1 MAKGID
7 SILKMQN
14 TVQHYVWGSHTAIAE
29 MMGSDAPTAHPEAEV
44 WMGAHPKAPSKVWY
58 EQRWQP
64 LDQLIAQYPI
74 EMLGPEVAKQFN
86 NQLPYLF
93 KLLAAGEPLSIQ
105 AHPDKRQAREGY
117 RLENAKGIALDS
129 PLRNYKDNH
138 HKPECMCALTTF
150 WGLCGFR
157 SLADMMALIGPVWP
171 AKFNYLLKSIEK
183 YFNSGGLKQ
192 LFESLM
198 RLGQPQRGQLVTSIV
213 DRALIQRDK
222 DPACDPAYDWIVR
235 LNRKYPGDTGVLS
248 PLLLNVLKMEP
259 GQAVYLPAR
268 QLHAYLEGFGIEL
281 MANSDN
287 VLRGGLTP
295 KHIDVAELIKILD
308 FEPRIPKLL
317 QPPDKMATEYAYD
330 IPAEEFRLSA
340 IQPAA
345 QKPYTYQVSAGRP
358 EIIICIDGQATIRS
372 AKTGGDTTIQQG
384 QSVFVPAAIDGYTIK
399 GQARLYKATV

>member
-14 TVQHYVWGSHTAIAE
+14 TVQHYAWGSHTAIAE
-29 MMGSDAPTAHPEAEV
+29 MMGRDAPSAHPDAEV
-44 WMGAHPKAPSKVWY
+44 WMGAHPKAPSNVWY
-58 EQRWQP
+58 GQRWQP
-64 LDQLIAQYPI
+64 LDQLIAQYPD
-74 EMLGPEVAKQFN
+74 EMLGPEVAKHFN

-105 AHPDKRQAREGY
+105 AHPDKKQAREGY
-117 RLENAKGIALDS
+117 RLENLKGIALDS
-129 PLRNYKDNH
+129 PLRNYKDSH

-157 SLADMMALIGPVWP
+157 SLAQMTALIGPVWP
-171 AKFNYLLKSIEK
+171 AKFDYLLKSMEQS
-183 YFNSGGLKQ
+183 FNSSGLKRF
-192 LFESLM
+192 FEALM
-198 RLGQPQRGQLVTSIV
+198 RLEPPRREQLVTPIV
-213 DRALIQRDK
+213 DRALMQKDK
-222 DPACDPAYDWIVR
+222 EPAYQWILR
-235 LNRKYPGDTGVLS
+235 LKQKYPGDIGVLS
-248 PLLLNVLKMEP
+248 PLLLNVIKMEP

-295 KHIDVAELIKILD
+295 KHMDVAELIKILD

-317 QPPDKMATEYAYD
+317 QPPGKMETEFSYE
-330 IPAEEFRLSA
+330 IPAEEFSLSA

-345 QKPYTYQVSAGRP
+345 QKPYTSQASAGRP
-358 EIIICIDGQATIRS
+358 EIIICIDGQATICW
-372 AKTGGDTTIQQG
+372 AKAGGHIKMEQG
-384 QSVFVPAAIDGYTIK
+384 QSVFVPAAIGGYTIQ
-399 GQARLYKATV
+399 GRARLYKATV

>member
-1 MAKGID
+1 MTGGID

-14 TVQHYVWGSHTAIAE
+14 TVQHYAWGSHTAIAE
-29 MMGSDAPTAHPEAEV
+29 MMGRDAPAAHPEAEV

-64 LDQLIAQYPI
+64 LDQLIAQYPN
-74 EMLGPEVAKQFN
+74 EMLGPEIAKHFN

-105 AHPDKRQAREGY
+105 AHPDRKQAREGY
-117 RLENAKGIALDS
+117 RFENSKGIPLDS
-129 PLRNYKDNH
+129 PLRNYKDNQ

-150 WGLCGFR
+150 RGLCGFR
-157 SLADMMALIGPVWP
+157 SLAEIMALIGPIWP
-171 AKFNYLLKSIEK
+171 AKFTYLLKSIEQS
-183 YFNSGGLKQ
+183 FNPGGLK
-192 LFESLM
+192 LFFENLM
-198 RLGQPQRGQLVTSIV
+198 RLGPPQRGQLVAPIV
-213 DRALIQRDK
+213 DQASIQRDK
-222 DPACDPAYDWIVR
+222 APAYAWIVR
-235 LNRKYPGDTGVLS
+235 LNQKYPGDIGVLS
-248 PLLLNVLKMEP
+248 PLLLNVIKMEP
-259 GQAVYLPAR
+259 GEAVFLPAG

-317 QPPDKMATEYAYD
+317 QPPGKMATEYAYD
-330 IPAEEFRLSA
+330 VPAEEFRLSA

-345 QKPYTYQVSAGRP
+345 KKPYAFRASAGRP
-358 EIIICIDGQATIRS
+358 EIILCIDGQATIGS
-372 AKTGGDTTIQQG
+372 EKACGDITIEQG
-384 QSVFVPAAIDGYTIK
+384 QSVFVPAAIDGYVIK
-399 GQARLYKATV
+399 GQARLYKASV